1 MGKLGYKN
9 ILIDFDDTIV
19 DFYDAEEWAFYYMAN
34 VFNHKATKD
43 DFLTFKKINHQHW
56 EAFQQN
62 KLTKSEVLSERFVNY
77 FKHHQ
82 MEVDGHRADVLF
94 RNGLAESKVKYFDQ
108 TLETIVELSK
118 RHNLY
123 IVTNGVTETQKRRLN
138 QTPLHKYIKK
148 IFISEETGYQKPNPE
163 FFNYVFNDIGEDE
176 RQHSIIVGD
185 SLTSDILGGI
195 NAGIATCWFNFR
207 GFDHN
212 PGIIPDYEINS
223 WKQLNDIVR

>member
-19 DFYDAEEWAFYYMAN
+19 DFYDAEEWAFHYMAN

-82 MEVDGHRADVLF
+82 MEVDRKSV
-94 RNGLAESKVKYFDQ
+94 V
-108 TLETIVELSK
+108 
-118 RHNLY
+118 
-123 IVTNGVTETQKRRLN
+123 
-138 QTPLHKYIKK
+138 
-148 IFISEETGYQKPNPE
+148 
-163 FFNYVFNDIGEDE
+163 
-176 RQHSIIVGD
+176 
-185 SLTSDILGGI
+185 
-195 NAGIATCWFNFR
+195 
-207 GFDHN
+207 
-212 PGIIPDYEINS
+212 
-223 WKQLNDIVR
+223 